1 MAFTAAAVLG
11 AVPVP
16 KQNVPSIM
24 SFVNLS
30 NLNAG
35 NFCRNQNFKTRV
47 VGAAAYLL
55 LALMDHFEIDV
66 GPPSSD
72 LERPFEP

>member
-1 MAFTAAAVLG
+1 MK
-11 AVPVP
+11 VPDS
-16 KQNVPSIM
+16 KYW
-24 SFVNLS
+24 L
-30 NLNAG
+30 
-35 NFCRNQNFKTRV
+35 KTRV

-66 GPPSSD
+66 VPPSSD

>member
-1 MAFTAAAVLG
+1 MLSECDQYISDQLLGLEVRHSTVL
-11 AVPVP
+11 
-16 KQNVPSIM
+16 KLFNCCQ
-24 SFVNLS
+24 L
-30 NLNAG
+30 LLL
-35 NFCRNQNFKTRV
+35 KTRV

>member
-1 MAFTAAAVLG
+1 MPCMLASKSVVASVTRKGPDLEKKMG
-11 AVPVP
+11 
-16 KQNVPSIM
+16 KI
-24 SFVNLS
+24 
-30 NLNAG
+30 
-35 NFCRNQNFKTRV
+35 KTRV

>member
-1 MAFTAAAVLG
+1 MYHKQVLG
-11 AVPVP
+11 TIR
-16 KQNVPSIM
+16 KYIYYI
-24 SFVNLS
+24 
-30 NLNAG
+30 
-35 NFCRNQNFKTRV
+35 KTRV

>member
-1 MAFTAAAVLG
+1 MI
-11 AVPVP
+11 
-16 KQNVPSIM
+16 NVPHVI
-24 SFVNLS
+24 FVEI
-30 NLNAG
+30 
-35 NFCRNQNFKTRV
+35 FKTRV

-66 GPPSSD
+66 VPPSSD

>member
-1 MAFTAAAVLG
+1 MISLI
-11 AVPVP
+11 PVESQGSP
-16 KQNVPSIM
+16 ICKLLTEGDL
-24 SFVNLS
+24 F
-30 NLNAG
+30 NAP
-35 NFCRNQNFKTRV
+35 FKTRV

>member
-1 MAFTAAAVLG
+1 MSLTKKCSYIVYSDL
-11 AVPVP
+11 P
-16 KQNVPSIM
+16 KLEYTSLTK
-24 SFVNLS
+24 LS
-30 NLNAG
+30 VALL
-35 NFCRNQNFKTRV
+35 QKIKTRV

>member
-1 MAFTAAAVLG
+1 MKNFTL
-11 AVPVP
+11 
-16 KQNVPSIM
+16 KKPSKIAEE
-24 SFVNLS
+24 L
-30 NLNAG
+30 
-35 NFCRNQNFKTRV
+35 FKTRV

-66 GPPSSD
+66 VPPSSD

>member
-1 MAFTAAAVLG
+1 MYTFCLYMKHKT
-11 AVPVP
+11 
-16 KQNVPSIM
+16 NID
-24 SFVNLS
+24 NLPI
-30 NLNAG
+30 
-35 NFCRNQNFKTRV
+35 KTRV

-66 GPPSSD
+66 VPPSSD

>member
-1 MAFTAAAVLG
+1 MY
-11 AVPVP
+11 
-16 KQNVPSIM
+16 
-24 SFVNLS
+24 
-30 NLNAG
+30 LNINKG
-35 NFCRNQNFKTRV
+35 QISPQYIIKTRV

-66 GPPSSD
+66 VPPSSD

>member
-1 MAFTAAAVLG
+1 MPPLAHSPFYIFMALLLLG
-11 AVPVP
+11 PW
-16 KQNVPSIM
+16 
-24 SFVNLS
+24 
-30 NLNAG
+30 AG
-35 NFCRNQNFKTRV
+35 QQSLKTRV

>member
-1 MAFTAAAVLG
+1 MLVTYYSVFNSAFIYLG
-11 AVPVP
+11 FFHDYLFF
-16 KQNVPSIM
+16 I
-24 SFVNLS
+24 
-30 NLNAG
+30 
-35 NFCRNQNFKTRV
+35 FKTRV

>member
-1 MAFTAAAVLG
+1 MQMGQKTKKTPPHAYIMLDLG
-11 AVPVP
+11 QA
-16 KQNVPSIM
+16 N
-24 SFVNLS
+24 
-30 NLNAG
+30 G
-35 NFCRNQNFKTRV
+35 TFKTRV

>member
-1 MAFTAAAVLG
+1 MMGGHNKL
-11 AVPVP
+11 
-16 KQNVPSIM
+16 
-24 SFVNLS
+24 L
-30 NLNAG
+30 
-35 NFCRNQNFKTRV
+35 FKTRV

>member
-1 MAFTAAAVLG
+1 MLSECNQYISDQLLG
-11 AVPVP
+11 LEARHSTVFKVV
-16 KQNVPSIM
+16 Q
-24 SFVNLS
+24 L
-30 NLNAG
+30 LLL
-35 NFCRNQNFKTRV
+35 KTRV

>member
-1 MAFTAAAVLG
+1 MQTVVILDNITLLCFH
-11 AVPVP
+11 P
-16 KQNVPSIM
+16 PSQI
-24 SFVNLS
+24 FIVK
-30 NLNAG
+30 
-35 NFCRNQNFKTRV
+35 FKTRV

>member
-1 MAFTAAAVLG
+1 MDKLILLKRTT
-11 AVPVP
+11 
-16 KQNVPSIM
+16 
-24 SFVNLS
+24 
-30 NLNAG
+30 
-35 NFCRNQNFKTRV
+35 FKTRV

-66 GPPSSD
+66 GPPSRD

>member
-1 MAFTAAAVLG
+1 MTNTTRI
-11 AVPVP
+11 
-16 KQNVPSIM
+16 KEK
-24 SFVNLS
+24 
-30 NLNAG
+30 
-35 NFCRNQNFKTRV
+35 RTFKTRV